1 VRLHTIFF
9 SLPYSDAV
17 FRGKLDEVI
26 QGFEQHG
33 SRDEMDV
40 DRNTP
45 VHWAAMEGHTEIL
58 NWLITKNFP
67 VSTKNKDGDTPL
79 CGSLSLTHLFR
90 LFSPFL
96 HLQHAHNKMRVYREI

>member
-1 VRLHTIFF
+1 MRLHTLFF

-26 QGFEQHG
+26 QRFGQKG

-45 VHWAAMEGHTEIL
+45 VHWAAVKGHNEIL

-79 CGSLSLTHLFR
+79 
-90 LFSPFL
+90 
-96 HLQHAHNKMRVYREI
+96 